1 MNAIAQR
8 LKSKT
13 YWAAMIMAALS
24 IVEAQSGVLA
34 RLLPAELVPFWPLIF
49 PMVMMILR
57 EMTKTALSEK

>member
-24 IVEAQSGVLA
+24 IVEAQSGVLSQ
-34 RLLPAELVPFWPLIF
+34 LLPAELVPFWPLIF